1 MSIKVIGLDVFIR
14 AAAMPA
20 PFTEQLAGFE
30 LVSIANRGTQ
40 IWPGATPKIQL
51 TDVHRLRFLH
61 RGSGTPTSLA
71 LITELEK
78 RGLEWVHIEKLHEI
92 NGAQAFS

>member
-14 AAAMPA
+14 AATMPA
-20 PFTEQLAGFE
+20 PFKDHLAGFE

-40 IWPGATPKIQL
+40 VWPGATPKIQL
-51 TDVHRLRFLH
+51 TDVHRLRFMH
-61 RGSGTPTSLA
+61 RGSGEATSLA
-71 LITELEK
+71 LLTELEK
-78 RGLEWVHIEKLHEI
+78 RGLEWVHVEKLHEI